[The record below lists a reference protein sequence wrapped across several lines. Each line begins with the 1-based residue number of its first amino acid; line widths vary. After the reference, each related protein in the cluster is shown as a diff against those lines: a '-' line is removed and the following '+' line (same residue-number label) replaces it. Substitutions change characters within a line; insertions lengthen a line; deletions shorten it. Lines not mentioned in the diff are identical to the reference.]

1 MPQQLR
7 GRPAQTARARSVR
20 RNSFVSRDTLT
31 LGGSLDMQFETLN
44 LAFDENLFFAP
55 VGDQPEAILDVGT
68 GTGEILSSSCHEQAS
83 EY

>member
-1 MPQQLR
+1 
-7 GRPAQTARARSVR
+7 
-20 RNSFVSRDTLT
+20 
-31 LGGSLDMQFETLN
+31 MQFETLN

-68 GTGEILSSSCHEQAS
+68 GTGEISSSSCHEEAS